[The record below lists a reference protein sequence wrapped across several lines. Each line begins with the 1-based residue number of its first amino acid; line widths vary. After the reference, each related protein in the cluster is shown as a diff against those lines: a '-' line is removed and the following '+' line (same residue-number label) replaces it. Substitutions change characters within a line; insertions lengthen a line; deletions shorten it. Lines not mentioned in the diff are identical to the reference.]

1 METTNGLQSEEIRLE
16 TRQGCLAGLA
26 WRQPGAPRVLALHGW
41 LDNAASFV
49 PLAPWLNRLD
59 RVALDLPGHGHS
71 DHRPAAARYHFI
83 DYLFDLDSALD
94 ALNWPDCHLLGHSM
108 GAGICATYAAGAPER
123 VRSLV
128 LLDSIGPLAG
138 EPERTAERLRRS
150 LAKSRKGA
158 GEPRRYPSI
167 ADMVAARRKVSDL
180 SEEAARLICERS
192 ARPADGPED
201 GCFTWR
207 SDPALNWVSA
217 LLMTEE
223 QALDLL
229 RHVAAPVLTIHVTPE
244 SPWFTRERIDSRLA
258 AVAHGRH
265 LTRQGH
271 HHFHMDEP
279 GEIAE
284 TIQSFIMENDRPPAE
299 NETDA

>member
-1 METTNGLQSEEIRLE
+1 MNDPQGTEVRLE
-16 TRQGCLAGLA
+16 TRQGRLAGLA

-49 PLAPWLNRLD
+49 PLAPWLDRLD

-71 DHRPAAARYHFI
+71 DHRPAAARYHFV
-83 DYLFDLDSALD
+83 DYLFDLDGALD
-94 ALNWPDCHLLGHSM
+94 ALDWPDCHLVGHSM
-108 GAGICATYAAGAPER
+108 GAAICATYAAGAPRR

-138 EPERTAERLRRS
+138 EPQRTAERLQRS
-150 LAKSRKGA
+150 LAKHRLGSS
-158 GEPRRYPSI
+158 EPRRYGSLEE
-167 ADMVAARRKVSDL
+167 MVAARRQVADL

-192 ARPADGPED
+192 SRAVDG
-201 GCFTWR
+201 GYTWR

-229 RHVAAPVLTIHVTPE
+229 RHVSAPVLTIHVTPE
-244 SPWFTRERIDSRLA
+244 SPWFTRERIESRLA
-258 AVAHGRH
+258 ALAHGRH

-284 TIQSFIMENDRPPAE
+284 TIQAFILENDRPPREPTA
-299 NETDA
+299 DA

>member
-1 METTNGLQSEEIRLE
+1 VTARQGEEIRLA
-16 TRQGCLAGLA
+16 TPLGRLAGLA
-26 WRQPGAPRVLALHGW
+26 WRQPDAPRVLALHGW

-49 PLAPWLNRLD
+49 PLAPLLDRLD

-83 DYLFDLDSALD
+83 DYLFDLDAALD
-94 ALNWPDCHLLGHSM
+94 ALDWPDCHLLGHSL
-108 GAGICATYAAGAPER
+108 GAAVCAAYAAAAPAR

-138 EPERTAERLRRS
+138 EPDHTAERLRRS
-150 LAKSRKGA
+150 LAKSRLGP
-158 GEPRRYPSI
+158 GQTRRYGSLEE
-167 ADMVAARRKVSDL
+167 MVAARRKVSDL

-192 ARPADGPED
+192 SRPAEG
-201 GCFTWR
+201 GFTWR

-217 LLMTEE
+217 LLMTED

-229 RHVAAPVLTIHVTPE
+229 RCIAAPVLTIHVTPA
-244 SPWFTRERIDSRLA
+244 SPWFTRERIEARLA
-258 AVAHGRH
+258 ALTHGRH

-279 GEIAE
+279 EEIAE
-284 TIQSFIMENDRPPAE
+284 TIQSFILEHDRSPGKSAS
-299 NETDA
+299 DA